1 MLVFRCTGAQ
11 FRGHSGGASS
21 GTLVQLLVSHMLG
34 EPDLVLAHRLHA
46 RAVSRTAAAALDEV
60 STRM

>member
-1 MLVFRCTGAQ
+1 
-11 FRGHSGGASS
+11 
-21 GTLVQLLVSHMLG
+21 VQLLVSHMLG